1 MDSSCLRV
9 FVLEVRNSS
18 EPLPHHSCPTLVTQ
32 GDTEFTSRTGP
43 AARGEGT
50 GIRYRSTSRPEEI
63 QMKSRW
69 TAGLMALAVTVG
81 LLFAGAP
88 VAQASS
94 KGRLNT
100 TYALG
105 AATIFSLVKGKTIPG
120 LI

>member
-1 MDSSCLRV
+1 
-9 FVLEVRNSS
+9 
-18 EPLPHHSCPTLVTQ
+18 
-32 GDTEFTSRTGP
+32 
-43 AARGEGT
+43 
-50 GIRYRSTSRPEEI
+50 
-63 QMKSRW
+63 
-69 TAGLMALAVTVG
+69 MALAVTVG

-120 LI
+120 LILGAGTAYAYKRYSDAKHSEQRSQYYASRSNSRSRYARYARYRR